1 MNSTNLRTPS
11 DAAWAKPWRD
21 YRKEIVENYG
31 YALGLS
37 VEELPTP
44 ILILDRT
51 ILDRNIE
58 KMMSSLAGKTIDLR
72 PHTKVQKSTDLAL
85 LQVAAGAVGVTVA
98 TVWEAA
104 AMFAAGVKRVL
115 IANEVI
121 GVQKIE
127 ALALLAKHGDLTV
140 AVDSLKNIEQ
150 ISEQLSQKNTNVGVL
165 IDLDVGMA
173 RCGARSLEEAV
184 ALADLV
190 VSKKNLNLEGLQAY
204 EGHCML
210 EPDSSVRLKLATQAM
225 DYAGKVLAAIQK
237 KYPQAKTLS
246 GGGTGTYNITGKHPA
261 VTELQAGSYVFM
273 DSFHGNLVPGFEV
286 SLTVLSTVM
295 ARHGDTII
303 LDAGRKS
310 VGIDFV
316 SPPVKGFDW
325 VARYY
330 AEEHALFDV
339 DQSVTVQ
346 TGDKLEII
354 SGYAPTTVN
363 LHDAIFVIQD
373 KKVVDIWPVFPRGP
387 MDKGFL
393 ASLNKV

>member
-140 AVDSLKNIEQ
+140 VVDNLKNIEQ

-190 VSKKNLNLEGLQAY
+190 VSKENLNLEGLQAY

-210 EPDSSVRLKLATQAM
+210 EPDSVVRLKLATQAM
-225 DYAGKVLAAIQK
+225 DYAAKVLAAIQK

-246 GGGTGTYNITGKHPA
+246 GGGTGTYNITGNHPA

-295 ARHGDTII
+295 ARHGNTII

-363 LHDAIFVIQD
+363 LHDAIFVIQE